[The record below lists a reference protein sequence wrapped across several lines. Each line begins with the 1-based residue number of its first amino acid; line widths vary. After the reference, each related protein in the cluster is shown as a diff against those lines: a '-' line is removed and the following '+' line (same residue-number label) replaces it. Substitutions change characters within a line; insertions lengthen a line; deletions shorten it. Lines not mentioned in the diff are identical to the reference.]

1 MFCGSCKK
9 SISGDGDKVTCG
21 KCKAELHYTC
31 AGLTKTSWKA
41 KTVKYRSEWEC
52 LKCRPISKTCTESVE
67 LTDEEIESD
76 DPTYI
81 ALKKLLD
88 KMFLRQENKIAS
100 RVDSIIEM
108 ISKLEAT
115 MTNIIDRVK
124 EMEEESV
131 KLKNQMRDLKME
143 MEMEKQYGRS
153 RNFIVTSIPQDD
165 KEDVPVKITGLLQ
178 AMNIELR
185 KEDITAHRLPST
197 HSPAPIIVQCTTRA
211 IRDTVV
217 RSARKF
223 RPSTKLIGNS
233 HPERAIYFND
243 HLTPY
248 FSELMKQTKEV
259 KDRLG
264 FKYIW
269 LNGNRIMLKKDNQSK
284 AFRIL
289 TESDLEKVG

>member
-1 MFCGSCKK
+1 
-9 SISGDGDKVTCG
+9 
-21 KCKAELHYTC
+21 
-31 AGLTKTSWKA
+31 
-41 KTVKYRSEWEC
+41 
-52 LKCRPISKTCTESVE
+52 
-67 LTDEEIESD
+67 
-76 DPTYI
+76 
-81 ALKKLLD
+81 
-88 KMFLRQENKIAS
+88 
-100 RVDSIIEM
+100 M

-131 KLKNQMRDLKME
+131 KLKNQMRDFKME

-217 RSARKF
+217 RSAQ
-223 RPSTKLIGNS
+223 
-233 HPERAIYFND
+233 
-243 HLTPY
+243 
-248 FSELMKQTKEV
+248 LMKQTKEV
-259 KDRLG
+259 KNRLG